1 MQRRLGDRA
10 RLYHMLDAIYEIET
24 YLSQVS
30 YQEFQNNSMMRVAT
44 VKQLEIIGA
53 AAGRISPELKTEHP
67 EVPWQGIAD
76 WNDILVHEYFGV
88 NYELVW
94 MTARKDIRRL
104 KVLLERILDTLLK
117 EDYEED

>member
-1 MQRRLGDRA
+1 
-10 RLYHMLDAIYEIET
+10 MLDAIYEIET
-24 YLSQVS
+24 YLSKVS
-30 YQEFQNNSMMRVAT
+30 YEEFQNNAMMRVAT

-53 AAGRISPELKTEHP
+53 AAARISSELKQEHP

-76 WNDILVHEYFGV
+76 WNEILVHEYFGV

-104 KVLLERILDTLLK
+104 KVLLERILDALLK
-117 EDYEED
+117 EDYGE